1 MLNIIVEAKEA
12 SAMEF
17 WIDEDE
23 PLYSIGVV
31 SRLLDLPEWT
41 LRALDRAG
49 IVCPKRSRGG
59 TRLYSNA
66 DLKKLRY
73 IAYLIKE
80 EKVNINGIRVII
92 KMWEKGR

>member
-1 MLNIIVEAKEA
+1 
-12 SAMEF
+12 MEF
-17 WIDEDE
+17 WIDENE

-49 IVCPKRSRGG
+49 IVCPKRSSGG

-92 KMWEKGR
+92 KMREKRR

>member
-1 MLNIIVEAKEA
+1 MG
-12 SAMEF
+12 F

-66 DLKKLRY
+66 DLKKLKY

-92 KMWEKGR
+92 KMWERGR

>member
-1 MLNIIVEAKEA
+1 
-12 SAMEF
+12 MEYLV
-17 WIDEDE
+17 DENE

-31 SRLLDLPEWT
+31 SKILDLPEWT

-49 IVCPKRSRGG
+49 IVCPQRTEGG

-66 DLKKLRY
+66 DLKKLKY

-80 EKVNINGIRVII
+80 EKVNINGIRIII
-92 KMWEKGR
+92 KMWEEQE